1 MHVKRTRVP
10 FFRIFYSTSF
20 TVLTLILAAA
30 LLITP
35 GDHIYQSFRSG
46 QVFHIFIIGGFYLLT
61 FLVSILTYGGRLY
74 KNRASLAGI
83 PRDGVPKIGGKVGRE
98 VQAGLRRSAMI
109 AYESHPRDLRDGK
122 VGRGIERRSRLGM
135 SSTGRQSQDSVQS
148 FEPVWGPISHPG
160 WSSPSSPDLPNL
172 YYETVILELSNLIEA
187 KAVSLAPIDPS
198 HNASTAPE
206 SDEPPP
212 LDPLAISLLERPA
225 TMGLRDYI
233 THLTTLEMISP
244 ASFGTTFLALYEAAR
259 FSEVP
264 LTEPEFRNL
273 MAAFT
278 EVLRNMKPIDP
289 ATVDS
294 LQAELEDGL
303 SSSSSS
309 IASKASLASLATN
322 DTVQHTPQPD
332 TWHSASSSASTS
344 SSGSTHNTIHTAPS
358 RPGAS
363 RNISSLSRLTRR
375 SQRRGVKTPSLGSL
389 RRVRTGTDSTGA
401 GSVIRLAEAAGPLDL
416 PYTINTG
423 GDT

>member
-1 MHVKRTRVP
+1 MHIKRTRVP

-20 TVLTLILAAA
+20 TLLTLILAAA

-35 GDHIYQSFRSG
+35 GDTIYQSFRSG

-61 FLVSILTYGGRLY
+61 FLISILIYGGRLY

-83 PRDGVPKIGGKVGRE
+83 PRDGVPEVGGKVGRE
-98 VQAGLRRSAMI
+98 VQAGLKRSAMI
-109 AYESHPRDLRDGK
+109 AYESHPRDLRDDK
-122 VGRGIERRSRLGM
+122 AGRGIEKQSKLGR
-135 SSTGRQSQDSVQS
+135 SSTGRQSRDSAQS

-172 YYETVILELSNLIEA
+172 HYEIVILELSNLIEA

-198 HNASTAPE
+198 YDLSTAPP

-225 TMGLRDYI
+225 TMDLRDYI

-244 ASFGTTFLALYEAAR
+244 ASVGPTFLTLYENAR
-259 FSEVP
+259 FSEIP

-273 MAAFT
+273 MAVFA
-278 EVLRNMKPIDP
+278 EVLRNMKPLDP
-289 ATVDS
+289 ASIDS
-294 LQAELEDGL
+294 LHAEFEDGM

-309 IASKASLASLATN
+309 VSSRASLATN
-322 DTVQHTPQPD
+322 ETVQRTPQPD

-344 SSGSTHNTIHTAPS
+344 SGGSTHNTTHTAPS
-358 RPGAS
+358 RPVAS
-363 RNISSLSRLTRR
+363 RNISSVSRLTRA
-375 SQRRGVKTPSLGSL
+375 SGQRGIKTPSLGSL
-389 RRVRTGTDSTGA
+389 RRVRTGTGSTGA

-416 PYTINTG
+416 PYTIYTG
-423 GDT
+423 HDA

>member
-1 MHVKRTRVP
+1 M
-10 FFRIFYSTSF
+10 
-20 TVLTLILAAA
+20 
-30 LLITP
+30 
-35 GDHIYQSFRSG
+35 
-46 QVFHIFIIGGFYLLT
+46 
-61 FLVSILTYGGRLY
+61 
-74 KNRASLAGI
+74 
-83 PRDGVPKIGGKVGRE
+83 GRE

-109 AYESHPRDLRDGK
+109 AYESRPRDLRDEK

-135 SSTGRQSQDSVQS
+135 SSTGRQSQDSGQT

-172 YYETVILELSNLIEA
+172 HYETVILELSNLIEA

-198 HNASTAPE
+198 YDPSTAPA

-212 LDPLAISLLERPA
+212 LDPLTIPLLERPA

-233 THLTTLEMISP
+233 THLTTHEMITP
-244 ASFGTTFLALYEAAR
+244 ASLGTTFLTLYENAR
-259 FSEVP
+259 FSEAP
-264 LTEPEFRNL
+264 LTEPEFREL
-273 MAAFT
+273 MAAFA

-294 LQAELEDGL
+294 LHAEFEDDI

-309 IASKASLASLATN
+309 VSGKASLATN
-322 DTVQHTPQPD
+322 ETVQHTPQPD

-344 SSGSTHNTIHTAPS
+344 SGESTHNTTHTARS
-358 RPGAS
+358 RPVVN
-363 RNISSLSRLTRR
+363 RNISSLSRVTRG
-375 SQRRGVKTPSLGSL
+375 SQRRGVKKPSLGSL

-416 PYTINTG
+416 PYTINTS
-423 GDT
+423 DTQKTRSD

>member
-20 TVLTLILAAA
+20 TVLTLILVAA

-74 KNRASLAGI
+74 KTRASLAGI

-109 AYESHPRDLRDGK
+109 AYESRPRDLRDEK
-122 VGRGIERRSRLGM
+122 AGRGIEKRSRLGM

-172 YYETVILELSNLIEA
+172 HYGTVILELSNLIEA

-198 HNASTAPE
+198 HDASTTPE
-206 SDEPPP
+206 ADEPPP
-212 LDPLAISLLERPA
+212 LDPLTVSLLERPA

-244 ASFGTTFLALYEAAR
+244 ASLGTTFLALYEAAR

-273 MAAFT
+273 MAVFA
-278 EVLRNMKPIDP
+278 EVLRSMKPIDP
-289 ATVDS
+289 ATIDS
-294 LQAELEDGL
+294 LHAEVEDEI

-309 IASKASLASLATN
+309 ISSKVSLATN
-322 DTVQHTPQPD
+322 ETVQHTPQPD

-344 SSGSTHNTIHTAPS
+344 SGESTHNTVHTARS
-358 RPGAS
+358 RPGVS
-363 RNISSLSRLTRR
+363 RNISSVSRLTSGSRMR
-375 SQRRGVKTPSLGSL
+375 VVKTPSLSSL
-389 RRVRTGTDSTGA
+389 RRMRTGTDSTGA

-416 PYTINTG
+416 PYTIHTG
-423 GDT
+423 NGK

>member
-35 GDHIYQSFRSG
+35 GDHIYQSFHSG
-46 QVFHIFIIGGFYLLT
+46 QVFHIFIIGGFYLLAL
-61 FLVSILTYGGRLY
+61 LVSILTYGGRLY

-83 PRDGVPKIGGKVGRE
+83 PRDGVPKVGGKVGRE

-109 AYESHPRDLRDGK
+109 AFEARPRDLRDERA
-122 VGRGIERRSRLGM
+122 GRGIERRSRLGM

-172 YYETVILELSNLIEA
+172 HYETIILELPNLIEV

-198 HNASTAPE
+198 HDPSTAPE

-233 THLTTLEMISP
+233 TQLTTLEMISP
-244 ASFGTTFLALYEAAR
+244 ASLGTTFLALYETAR
-259 FSEVP
+259 FSEIP

-273 MAAFT
+273 MAVFA
-278 EVLRNMKPIDP
+278 EVFRNMKPLDP
-289 ATVDS
+289 ATVNS
-294 LQAELEDGL
+294 LHAELEDEI

-309 IASKASLASLATN
+309 ISSKASLATN
-322 DTVQHTPQPD
+322 ETVQHTPQPD
-332 TWHSASSSASTS
+332 AWHSASSSASTS
-344 SSGSTHNTIHTAPS
+344 GSGSTHNTIHTAPS

-363 RNISSLSRLTRR
+363 RNISSLSRLTRGSR
-375 SQRRGVKTPSLGSL
+375 GRGVKTPSLGSL

-416 PYTINTG
+416 PYTIHTG

>member
-20 TVLTLILAAA
+20 TVLTLVLAAS

-35 GDHIYQSFRSG
+35 GDQIYQSFRSR

-61 FLVSILTYGGRLY
+61 SLISILIYGGRLY

-83 PRDGVPKIGGKVGRE
+83 PRDGVPEVGGKVGRE
-98 VQAGLRRSAMI
+98 VQAGLKRSAMI
-109 AYESHPRDLRDGK
+109 AYEAHPRDLRDEK
-122 VGRGIERRSRLGM
+122 AGRGVERRSRLGR
-135 SSTGRQSQDSVQS
+135 SSTGRQSQDSRQS

-160 WSSPSSPDLPNL
+160 WSSPSSSDLPNL
-172 YYETVILELSNLIEA
+172 HYETVILELSNLIEA
-187 KAVSLAPIDPS
+187 KAVSLAPQDPS
-198 HNASTAPE
+198 HDPSTAPD

-212 LDPLAISLLERPA
+212 IDTLAISLLERPA

-233 THLTTLEMISP
+233 THLTTLDMISP
-244 ASFGTTFLALYEAAR
+244 APLGTTFLNLYEAAR
-259 FSEVP
+259 FSDIP
-264 LTEPEFRNL
+264 LTETEFRNL
-273 MAAFT
+273 MAVFA

-289 ATVDS
+289 TTIDS
-294 LQAELEDGL
+294 LHAEFEDEM

-309 IASKASLASLATN
+309 IFSKASLATN
-322 DTVQHTPQPD
+322 ETVQRTPQPD

-344 SSGSTHNTIHTAPS
+344 RSEGTYETINTNPS
-358 RPGAS
+358 RPVTR
-363 RNISSLSRLTRR
+363 RNISSLSRITRGSR
-375 SQRRGVKTPSLGSL
+375 QRGVKTPSLGSL

-416 PYTINTG
+416 PYTIHTG
-423 GDT
+423 DDA

>member
-1 MHVKRTRVP
+1 M
-10 FFRIFYSTSF
+10 
-20 TVLTLILAAA
+20 
-30 LLITP
+30 
-35 GDHIYQSFRSG
+35 
-46 QVFHIFIIGGFYLLT
+46 
-61 FLVSILTYGGRLY
+61 
-74 KNRASLAGI
+74 
-83 PRDGVPKIGGKVGRE
+83 GRE
-98 VQAGLRRSAMI
+98 VQAGLKRSAMI
-109 AYESHPRDLRDGK
+109 AYESHPRDLRDDK
-122 VGRGIERRSRLGM
+122 VGRGLEKQSRLGR

-172 YYETVILELSNLIEA
+172 HYETVILELSNLIEA
-187 KAVSLAPIDPS
+187 KAVSLAPMDPS
-198 HNASTAPE
+198 NDLSTAPP

-244 ASFGTTFLALYEAAR
+244 ASVGTTFLTLYETAR

-273 MAAFT
+273 MVVFA
-278 EVLRNMKPIDP
+278 EVLRNMKPLDP
-289 ATVDS
+289 ASIDS
-294 LQAELEDGL
+294 LHAEFDDGM

-309 IASKASLASLATN
+309 VSSKASLATN
-322 DTVQHTPQPD
+322 ETVQRTPQPD

-344 SSGSTHNTIHTAPS
+344 SGGSTHNTTQTAPS
-358 RPGAS
+358 RPVAS
-363 RNISSLSRLTRR
+363 RNVSSVSRLTRAKG
-375 SQRRGVKTPSLGSL
+375 QRGYKTPSLGSL

-416 PYTINTG
+416 P
-423 GDT
+423 

>member
-1 MHVKRTRVP
+1 MDVKRTRVP

-35 GDHIYQSFRSG
+35 GDQIYQSFRSG

-61 FLVSILTYGGRLY
+61 LLISILIYGGRLY

-83 PRDGVPKIGGKVGRE
+83 PRDGVPEVGGKVGRE
-98 VQAGLRRSAMI
+98 VQAGLKRSVMI
-109 AYESHPRDLRDGK
+109 AYEAHPRDLRDEK
-122 VGRGIERRSRLGM
+122 AGRGVKKRSRLGR
-135 SSTGRQSQDSVQS
+135 SPTGRQSQDSGHS

-172 YYETVILELSNLIEA
+172 HYETVILELSNLIEA
-187 KAVSLAPIDPS
+187 KAVSLAPLDPS
-198 HNASTAPE
+198 HDPSTAPN

-212 LDPLAISLLERPA
+212 IDPLAVSLLERPG

-244 ASFGTTFLALYEAAR
+244 APLGTTFLTLYEAAR
-259 FSEVP
+259 FSEIP

-273 MAAFT
+273 MAVFA

-289 ATVDS
+289 ATIDS
-294 LQAELEDGL
+294 LHAEFEDEM

-309 IASKASLASLATN
+309 ISSEASLATN
-322 DTVQHTPQPD
+322 ETVQRTPQPD
-332 TWHSASSSASTS
+332 TWQSASSSASTS
-344 SSGSTHNTIHTAPS
+344 RSGSTYETIHTAPS
-358 RPGAS
+358 RPVAS
-363 RNISSLSRLTRR
+363 RNVSSLSRLTRESR
-375 SQRRGVKTPSLGSL
+375 QRGVKTPSLGSL
-389 RRVRTGTDSTGA
+389 RRLRTGTDSTGA

-416 PYTINTG
+416 PYTILTG
-423 GDT
+423 DDS